1 MRSVPEWIAKH
12 DDQKVPDRVRQRV
25 FDREGGI
32 CHLTGEK
39 IDPVRDEW
47 DLDHKV
53 ALILGGEHRETN
65 LFPAKKEPHRR
76 KTAVEMKVKSK
87 KPAPA
92 RSTLASPNP
101 NPACP
106 TRGSSAAW
114 MERSLTAEREKSFDE
129 RPSHDKA
136 RGFLRMRPV
145 SLPS

>member
-1 MRSVPEWIAKH
+1 MRSLPEWIAKH

-47 DLDHKV
+47 DLDHKI

-65 LFPAKKEPHRR
+65 LFPAKREPHRR

-87 KPAPA
+87 IARTRKKHLGIAKPK
-92 RSTLASPNP
+92 
-101 NPACP
+101 
-106 TRGSSAAW
+106 SS
-114 MERSLTAEREKSFDE
+114 L
-129 RPSHDKA
+129 SHPRFKRCMDGTVVD
-136 RGFLRMRPV
+136 RRTGEVIR
-145 SLPS
+145 

>member
-1 MRSVPEWIAKH
+1 MRSLPEWIAKH

-65 LFPAKKEPHRR
+65 LFPAKREPHRR

-87 KPAPA
+87 IARTRKKHLGIAKPK
-92 RSTLASPNP
+92 
-101 NPACP
+101 
-106 TRGSSAAW
+106 SS
-114 MERSLTAEREKSFDE
+114 L
-129 RPSHDKA
+129 SHPRFKRCMDGTVVD
-136 RGFLRMRPV
+136 RRTGEVIR
-145 SLPS
+145 

>member
-1 MRSVPEWIAKH
+1 MRSVPEWVAKH
-12 DDQKVPDRVRQRV
+12 DDQKVPNRVRQRV

-65 LFPAKKEPHRR
+65 LFPAKREPHRR

-87 KPAPA
+87 IA
-92 RSTLASPNP
+92 R
-101 NPACP
+101 
-106 TRGSSAAW
+106 TRKKHLGIAKAKSS
-114 MERSLTAEREKSFDE
+114 L
-129 RPSHDKA
+129 SHPRFKRCMD
-136 RGFLRMRPV
+136 GTV
-145 SLPS
+145 V

>member
-1 MRSVPEWIAKH
+1 MRTVPEWIAKH

-65 LFPAKKEPHRR
+65 LFPAKREPHRR

-87 KPAPA
+87 IARTRKKHLGIAKPK
-92 RSTLASPNP
+92 
-101 NPACP
+101 
-106 TRGSSAAW
+106 SS
-114 MERSLTAEREKSFDE
+114 L
-129 RPSHDKA
+129 SHPRFKRCMDGTVVD
-136 RGFLRMRPV
+136 RRTGEIVR
-145 SLPS
+145 

>member
-1 MRSVPEWIAKH
+1 MRSVPEWIGKT

-65 LFPAKKEPHRR
+65 LFPAKREPHRR

-87 KPAPA
+87 IARTRKKHLGIAKPK
-92 RSTLASPNP
+92 
-101 NPACP
+101 
-106 TRGSSAAW
+106 SS
-114 MERSLTAEREKSFDE
+114 L
-129 RPSHDKA
+129 SHPRFKRCMDGMVVD
-136 RGFLRMRPV
+136 RRTGEVIR
-145 SLPS
+145 

>member
-1 MRSVPEWIAKH
+1 MRSVSEWIGKT
-12 DDQKVPDRVRQRV
+12 DDQKVPDRVRMRV

-65 LFPAKKEPHRR
+65 LFPAKREPHRR

-87 KPAPA
+87 IARTRKKHLGIAKPK
-92 RSTLASPNP
+92 
-101 NPACP
+101 
-106 TRGSSAAW
+106 SSLSNQRFKRC
-114 MERSLTAEREKSFDE
+114 MDGTVVDRRTGEVIR
-129 RPSHDKA
+129 
-136 RGFLRMRPV
+136 
-145 SLPS
+145 

>member
-1 MRSVPEWIAKH
+1 MRSVPEWIGKT
-12 DDQKVPDRVRQRV
+12 DDQKVPDRVRMRV

-87 KPAPA
+87 IARTRKKHLGIDKPK
-92 RSTLASPNP
+92 
-101 NPACP
+101 
-106 TRGSSAAW
+106 SS
-114 MERSLTAEREKSFDE
+114 L
-129 RPSHDKA
+129 SHPRFRKLMNGDVVDK
-136 RGFLRMRPV
+136 RTGEVV
-145 SLPS
+145 SR

>member
-1 MRSVPEWIAKH
+1 MRTVPEWIAKH

-65 LFPAKKEPHRR
+65 LFPAKREPHRR

-87 KPAPA
+87 IARTRKKHLGIAKPK
-92 RSTLASPNP
+92 
-101 NPACP
+101 
-106 TRGSSAAW
+106 SS
-114 MERSLTAEREKSFDE
+114 L
-129 RPSHDKA
+129 SHPRFKRCMDGTVVD
-136 RGFLRMRPV
+136 RRTGEVIR
-145 SLPS
+145 

>member
-1 MRSVPEWIAKH
+1 MRSLPEWIGKH
-12 DDQKVPDRVRQRV
+12 DDQKVPDRVRARV

-65 LFPAKKEPHRR
+65 LFPAKREPHRR

-87 KPAPA
+87 IARTRKKHLGIAKPK
-92 RSTLASPNP
+92 
-101 NPACP
+101 
-106 TRGSSAAW
+106 SS
-114 MERSLTAEREKSFDE
+114 L
-129 RPSHDKA
+129 SHPRFKRCMDGTVVD
-136 RGFLRMRPV
+136 RRTGEVIR
-145 SLPS
+145 

>member
-1 MRSVPEWIAKH
+1 MRTVPEWIAKH

-32 CHLTGEK
+32 CHLTGDK

-65 LFPAKKEPHRR
+65 LFPAKREPHRR

-87 KPAPA
+87 IARTRKKHLGIAKPK
-92 RSTLASPNP
+92 
-101 NPACP
+101 
-106 TRGSSAAW
+106 SS
-114 MERSLTAEREKSFDE
+114 L
-129 RPSHDKA
+129 SHPRFKRCMDGTVVD
-136 RGFLRMRPV
+136 RRTGEVIR
-145 SLPS
+145 